1 MNNYGIKWAHI
12 GLGGLFERL
21 RQRYVGRVASVLF
34 PHLGGSSLDHEHS
47 YLVHYDTQSD
57 QEGLDVHH
65 DSCDITFNAALDDSS
80 SYAGAGLTFCG
91 LYSTPLYR
99 NYSFTVR
106 PFTGRPFTG
115 LAPRKRSLPCGA
127 SCTAHSRALCR
138 LTARHPPPLRRQYR
152 HVLGRAILYD
162 GRVRHGAEP
171 IEAGSRTN
179 LVHARSLAP
188 LCAQA
193 RHHTPPPPRLLL
205 ACR

>member
-47 YLVHYDTQSD
+47 YLVHYDTHSD

-65 DSCDITFNAALDDSS
+65 DSCDITFNAALDESS

-99 NYSFTVR
+99 NYSFT
-106 PFTGRPFTG
+106 
-115 LAPRKRSLPCGA
+115 
-127 SCTAHSRALCR
+127 
-138 LTARHPPPLRRQYR
+138 YR